1 MRRISKE
8 KKQQDIKNE
17 IFENAYAEELIEV
30 PKYQDDIAKSISHN
44 YIDTVRNKMRDMDE
58 NTDDEYV
65 SEEDM
70 LPKKRIRKNNDSDLL
85 EFL

>member
-1 MRRISKE
+1 M
-8 KKQQDIKNE
+8 
-17 IFENAYAEELIEV
+17 

-70 LPKKRIRKNNDSDLL
+70 LPKKRIRKSNDSDLL